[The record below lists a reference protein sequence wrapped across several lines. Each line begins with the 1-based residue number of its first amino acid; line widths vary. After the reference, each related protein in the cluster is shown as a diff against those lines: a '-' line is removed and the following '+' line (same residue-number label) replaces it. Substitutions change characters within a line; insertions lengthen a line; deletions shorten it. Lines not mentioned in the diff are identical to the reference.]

1 MLASQQFDEP
11 VAAADVVVAAAVV
24 EVVAGDSSSF
34 WGTFSW
40 AALVCFCSELLGY
53 VHGACLFDLK
63 CAHKSHT

>member
-1 MLASQQFDEP
+1 MLASQQSDEP
-11 VAAADVVVAAAVV
+11 VAAADVVAAVV

-34 WGTFSW
+34 WGTFSL